1 MRNFGKLKV
10 KVTGM
15 SNNNSTDKKS
25 ESSNKVEKTVSVD
38 MRKNSAKTITSKEQK
53 TYIGFLKSVK
63 EAISRENVSIV
74 DACHLVN
81 LELKRM
87 YIECI
92 GDGHFDTETNQY
104 LDSILFDT
112 MESIILS
119 YVEAENKNPKITE
132 TIILQAI
139 DNSIK
144 LLDYSEQFDY
154 ECMNMVVHE
163 FVEVFK

>member
-10 KVTGM
+10 KVTGVGDTE
-15 SNNNSTDKKS
+15 SNNTN
-25 ESSNKVEKTVSVD
+25 NKNPAKETTVSVN
-38 MRKNSAKTITSKEQK
+38 MKNNSAKTITSKEQK
-53 TYIGFLKSVK
+53 TYIGFLKAIK
-63 EAISRENVSIV
+63 ESLDRENVTTV
-74 DACHLVN
+74 DGCHLIN

-119 YVEAENKNPKITE
+119 YVESEDKNPRTTE
-132 TIILQAI
+132 SIILQSI
-139 DNSIK
+139 DNSVK
-144 LLDYSEQFDY
+144 LLDYNEQFDY
-154 ECMNMVVHE
+154 ECMNMIVHE

>member
-10 KVTGM
+10 KVTGVGDIE
-15 SNNNSTDKKS
+15 SNNTN
-25 ESSNKVEKTVSVD
+25 NKNPAKETTVSVN
-38 MRKNSAKTITSKEQK
+38 MKNNSAKTITSKEQK
-53 TYIGFLKSVK
+53 TYIGFLKAIK
-63 EAISRENVSIV
+63 ESLDRENVTAV
-74 DACHLVN
+74 DGCHLIN

-119 YVEAENKNPKITE
+119 YVESDDKNPRTTE
-132 TIILQAI
+132 SIILQSI
-139 DNSIK
+139 DNSVK
-144 LLDYSEQFDY
+144 LLDYNEQFDY
-154 ECMNMVVHE
+154 ECMNMIVHE

>member
-10 KVTGM
+10 KVTGVGEAK
-15 SNNNSTDKKS
+15 NTNTNSKDPSKET
-25 ESSNKVEKTVSVD
+25 TVSVN
-38 MRKNSAKTITSKEQK
+38 MKNNSAKTITSKAQK
-53 TYIGFLKSVK
+53 TYIGFLKAIK
-63 EAISRENVSIV
+63 ESLDRENVTAV
-74 DACHLVN
+74 DGCHLIN

-119 YVEAENKNPKITE
+119 YVESEDKNPKITE
-132 TIILQAI
+132 SIILQSI
-139 DNSIK
+139 DNSVK
-144 LLDYSEQFDY
+144 LLDYTEQFDY
-154 ECMNMVVHE
+154 ECMNMIVHE

>member
-10 KVTGM
+10 KVTGVGDTE
-15 SNNNSTDKKS
+15 SNNTNSKNPAKET
-25 ESSNKVEKTVSVD
+25 TVSVN
-38 MRKNSAKTITSKEQK
+38 MKNNSAKTITSKAQK
-53 TYIGFLKSVK
+53 TYIGFLKAIK
-63 EAISRENVSIV
+63 ESLDRENVTAF
-74 DACHLVN
+74 DGCHLIN

-119 YVEAENKNPKITE
+119 YVESEDKNPRTTE
-132 TIILQAI
+132 SIILQSI
-139 DNSIK
+139 DNSVK
-144 LLDYSEQFDY
+144 LLDYTEQFDY
-154 ECMNMVVHE
+154 ECMNMIVHE

>member
-10 KVTGM
+10 KVTGVGDTE
-15 SNNNSTDKKS
+15 SNNANSKNPAKET
-25 ESSNKVEKTVSVD
+25 TVSVN
-38 MRKNSAKTITSKEQK
+38 MKNNSAKTITSKAQK
-53 TYIGFLKSVK
+53 TYIGFLKAIK
-63 EAISRENVSIV
+63 ESLDRENVTAV
-74 DACHLVN
+74 DGCHLIN

-119 YVEAENKNPKITE
+119 YVESEDKNPRTTE
-132 TIILQAI
+132 SIILQSI
-139 DNSIK
+139 DNSVK
-144 LLDYSEQFDY
+144 LLDYTEQFDY
-154 ECMNMVVHE
+154 ECMNMIVHE

>member
-10 KVTGM
+10 KVTGVGDTE
-15 SNNNSTDKKS
+15 SNNTNSKNSAKET
-25 ESSNKVEKTVSVD
+25 TVSVN
-38 MRKNSAKTITSKEQK
+38 MKNNSAKTITSKAQK
-53 TYIGFLKSVK
+53 TYIGFLKAIK
-63 EAISRENVSIV
+63 ESLDRENVTAV
-74 DACHLVN
+74 DGCHLIN

-119 YVEAENKNPKITE
+119 YVESEDKNPKITE
-132 TIILQAI
+132 SIILQSI
-139 DNSIK
+139 DNSVK
-144 LLDYSEQFDY
+144 LLDYTEQFDY
-154 ECMNMVVHE
+154 ECMNMIVHE

>member
-10 KVTGM
+10 KVTGVGDTE
-15 SNNNSTDKKS
+15 SNNTN
-25 ESSNKVEKTVSVD
+25 NKNPAKETTVSVN
-38 MRKNSAKTITSKEQK
+38 MKNNSAKTITSKAQK
-53 TYIGFLKSVK
+53 TYIGFLKAIK
-63 EAISRENVSIV
+63 ESLDRENVTAV
-74 DACHLVN
+74 DGCHLIN

-119 YVEAENKNPKITE
+119 YVESEDKNPRTTE
-132 TIILQAI
+132 SIILQSI
-139 DNSIK
+139 DNSVK
-144 LLDYSEQFDY
+144 LLDYTEQFDY
-154 ECMNMVVHE
+154 ECMNMIVHE

>member
-10 KVTGM
+10 KVTGVGDTE
-15 SNNNSTDKKS
+15 SNNTN
-25 ESSNKVEKTVSVD
+25 NKNPAKETTVSVN
-38 MRKNSAKTITSKEQK
+38 MKNNSAKTITSKAQK
-53 TYIGFLKSVK
+53 TYIGFLKAIK
-63 EAISRENVSIV
+63 ESLDRENVTAV
-74 DACHLVN
+74 DGCHLIN

-119 YVEAENKNPKITE
+119 YVESEDKNPRTTE
-132 TIILQAI
+132 SIILQSI
-139 DNSIK
+139 DNSVK
-144 LLDYSEQFDY
+144 LLDYNEQFDY
-154 ECMNMVVHE
+154 ECMNMIVHE

>member
-10 KVTGM
+10 KVTGVGDTE
-15 SNNNSTDKKS
+15 SNNTNSKNSAKET
-25 ESSNKVEKTVSVD
+25 TVSVN
-38 MRKNSAKTITSKEQK
+38 MKNNSAKTITSKAQK
-53 TYIGFLKSVK
+53 TYIGFLKAIK
-63 EAISRENVSIV
+63 ESLDRENVTAV
-74 DACHLVN
+74 DGCHLIN

-119 YVEAENKNPKITE
+119 YVESEDKNPRTTE
-132 TIILQAI
+132 SIILQSI
-139 DNSIK
+139 DNSVK
-144 LLDYSEQFDY
+144 LLDYNEQFDY
-154 ECMNMVVHE
+154 ECMNMIVHE